1 MVVFRIG
8 IGLALFEP
16 ASSSN
21 SSYHSSKRDNL
32 FVLHWSGWPTNHSPK
47 AKEKAMKQR
56 NLILPLIALII
67 LMFALP
73 AYAVFC
79 FKCGT
84 QNPDN
89 AVYCSKCGTELY
101 HPAESVDIY
110 KQSSDLIEGERFD
123 EAISLLEPQYASN
136 LLDTRAKVLLAEA
149 YLGKCDLLKA
159 NGDEQYRTLVLKPY
173 KIGESLLYSADGY
186 YICAYSFLI
195 TDRTGRA
202 AKYIKKAIKMSPPDS
217 RYYLIWGNARAVLAL
232 DNNDKGKYATAK
244 KTFQKII
251 KMNAPKDYKALS
263 YYWLG
268 TLYAKFE
275 NKAKAMEALSAA
287 LDYAEKKSTRTK
299 IKKQLAS
306 IASYSGRESAALR
319 LERLKREKEKQKLAY
334 IPKTE
339 TSAKLSLRKESKKML
354 SEDAV
359 MTMLENHD
367 LFDSEWNPNG
377 SFDNEFVDNGD
388 GTVTDKTTGLMWQ
401 KDGSPKPLTLKRA
414 TRYIRKIND
423 KRFLGYSDWRMPTIE
438 ELASTITRSASSGL
452 HINPIFAKKQEICWS
467 SDSGHVEDKYM
478 KDVWIANFA
487 KGRVALYM
495 IEDRQHLIGDYME
508 TFYVK
513 GVRSAR

>member
-16 ASSSN
+16 ASRSN

-67 LMFALP
+67 VMFALP

-110 KQSSDLIEGERFD
+110 KQWSDLIEGERFD
-123 EAISLLEPQYASN
+123 EAISLLEPQYVSN
-136 LLDTRAKVLLAEA
+136 QLDTRAKILLAEA

-173 KIGESLLYSADGY
+173 AIGQGLLYSADGH
-186 YICAYSFLI
+186 YICAYSLLI
-195 TDRTGRA
+195 NKRSGKA
-202 AKYIKKAIKMSPPDS
+202 AKHIKAAVKISPPNS
-217 RYYLIWGNARAVLAL
+217 RYYLIWGQARAVFAL
-232 DNNDKGKYATAK
+232 ENNDKGKYATAK
-244 KTFQKII
+244 KTFQSII
-251 KMNAPKDYKALS
+251 TMNAPKDHKALS

-275 NKAKAMEALSAA
+275 NKKKAMEALNAA
-287 LDYAEKKSTRTK
+287 LDYAEKKSTRMK

-306 IASYSGRESAALR
+306 T
-319 LERLKREKEKQKLAY
+319 QKM
-334 IPKTE
+334 
-339 TSAKLSLRKESKKML
+339 S
-354 SEDAV
+354 
-359 MTMLENHD
+359 
-367 LFDSEWNPNG
+367 
-377 SFDNEFVDNGD
+377 
-388 GTVTDKTTGLMWQ
+388 
-401 KDGSPKPLTLKRA
+401 
-414 TRYIRKIND
+414 
-423 KRFLGYSDWRMPTIE
+423 RF
-438 ELASTITRSASSGL
+438 
-452 HINPIFAKKQEICWS
+452 
-467 SDSGHVEDKYM
+467 
-478 KDVWIANFA
+478 
-487 KGRVALYM
+487 
-495 IEDRQHLIGDYME
+495 
-508 TFYVK
+508 
-513 GVRSAR
+513 